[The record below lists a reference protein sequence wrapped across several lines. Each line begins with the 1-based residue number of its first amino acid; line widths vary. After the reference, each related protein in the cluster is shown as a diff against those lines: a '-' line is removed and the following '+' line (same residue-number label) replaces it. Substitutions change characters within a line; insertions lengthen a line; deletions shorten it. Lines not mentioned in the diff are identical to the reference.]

1 MYLFCITLKQNAS
14 AVFPSCQCGCVP
26 IVVRL
31 GNCRDLAVS
40 AIWLHQA
47 TCLTY
52 TLLSPTHE
60 RETLVVGGTGSRVLT
75 SAVPIHSGDLS
86 APPTR
91 LRTVLKVGTHPT
103 ACTRFNPH
111 ASWCG
116 GHIKQ
121 CRNRKVAKSASACQG
136 THVSKPYR
144 ALTPA
149 SPTTLNYHNN
159 YIRTFVN
166 KQ

>member
-1 MYLFCITLKQNAS
+1 MVLPDGLEPPTSALQVRRTTNCAKGAS

-60 RETLVVGGTGSRVLT
+60 RETLFVDMLL
-75 SAVPIHSGDLS
+75 A
-86 APPTR
+86 
-91 LRTVLKVGTHPT
+91 
-103 ACTRFNPH
+103 
-111 ASWCG
+111 
-116 GHIKQ
+116 
-121 CRNRKVAKSASACQG
+121 
-136 THVSKPYR
+136 
-144 ALTPA
+144 
-149 SPTTLNYHNN
+149 TLCKL
-159 YIRTFVN
+159 F
-166 KQ
+166 